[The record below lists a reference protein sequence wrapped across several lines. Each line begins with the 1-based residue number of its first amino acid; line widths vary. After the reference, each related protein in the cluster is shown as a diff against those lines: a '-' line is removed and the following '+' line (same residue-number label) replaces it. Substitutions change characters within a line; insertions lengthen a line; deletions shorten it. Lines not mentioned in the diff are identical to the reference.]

1 MVVLLKHTYF
11 IVYLSIKKSFYSL
24 KTAPGT
30 KVRLNGKVPVSG
42 GFLLLTPNNISV
54 IGGTVQEL
62 YDKWKLS
69 VVCMKASCITNLN

>member
-1 MVVLLKHTYF
+1 M
-11 IVYLSIKKSFYSL
+11 SKSVNVQKLFHSL

-42 GFLLLTPNNISV
+42 GFLLLTPNNITV

-69 VVCMKASCITNLN
+69 AVCFLKFLEQ